1 MTNENITA
9 STTHIQSIMNGITMP
24 PARNINS
31 YTIVQPNRLTHATS
45 PPATPP
51 FTVKQTNKLRR
62 ANMDLIRV
70 AASGMRIYIAICN
83 FDSKNRK

>member
-1 MTNENITA
+1 MARWFFSNDYFA
-9 STTHIQSIMNGITMP
+9 RRP
-24 PARNINS
+24 P
-31 YTIVQPNRLTHATS
+31 
-45 PPATPP
+45 PP